1 MSKPSKENP
10 TTEVIPEPEFEKR
23 SRRVKLLPFELDVE
37 VKSIVVWGVTR
48 AVVSGMVSLNNN
60 PLSKMFSFSSGMLPC
75 EKIRE
80 THKKN
85 QNDCR

>member
-37 VKSIVVWGVTR
+37 VKSIVV
-48 AVVSGMVSLNNN
+48 
-60 PLSKMFSFSSGMLPC
+60 
-75 EKIRE
+75 
-80 THKKN
+80 
-85 QNDCR
+85 